1 MKYRVLGDTDI
12 GVSAICLGTMT
23 WGGQNTEREG
33 HRQMDYALDQGVT
46 FWDTAEL
53 YAVPPKASTYGKT
66 EKIIGS
72 WFKTRGSRDRIV
84 IASKVVGY
92 APHMRWIRQGGARL
106 DRENIVAALDASLR
120 RMGIDY
126 IDLYQLHWPDRVS
139 PRFGA
144 RYYQHGERSQATPI
158 EETLGVLE
166 DLIAAGKIRWIG
178 VSNETPWGT
187 MRFLTGGKERIVSIQ
202 NPYNLL
208 NRTFESGGLAEIA
221 HRERCGLLAY
231 SPLGG
236 GVLSGKYL
244 NGARPP
250 GSRYERGFSES
261 RYNTPNAIQAVTAYV
276 DLARKYGL
284 DPAELAIAFTL
295 KQPFLVSCI
304 IGATSMEQ
312 LKVNIGSVN
321 IDLSSEILDQIEQ
334 ISALYPDP
342 CP

>member
-1 MKYRVLGDTDI
+1 MKYRILGNTDTS
-12 GVSAICLGTMT
+12 VSAICLGTMT
-23 WGGQNTEREG
+23 WGGQNTEQEG

-53 YAVPPKASTYGKT
+53 YAVPPKAATYGKT

-84 IASKVVGY
+84 IASKVAGY
-92 APHMRWIRQGGARL
+92 APQMHWIRQGHARL
-106 DRENIVAALDASLR
+106 DRENITAALDASLK
-120 RMGIDY
+120 RMGIEY
-126 IDLYQLHWPDRVS
+126 IDLYQLHWPDRIS

-144 RYYQHGERSQATPI
+144 RYYQHGERPQATPI

-166 DLIAAGKIRWIG
+166 DLITEGKIRWIG

-187 MRFLTGGKERIVSIQ
+187 MRFLTCGKERIVSIQ

-208 NRTFESGGLAEIA
+208 NRMFESGGLAEIA

-244 NGARPP
+244 NGARPL
-250 GSRYERGFSES
+250 GSRYEHSFSES
-261 RYNTPNAIQAVTAYV
+261 RYNTPNGSQAIVAYV

-295 KQPFLVSCI
+295 KQPFLTSCI

-321 IDLSSEILDQIEQ
+321 LDLSSEILAQIEQ